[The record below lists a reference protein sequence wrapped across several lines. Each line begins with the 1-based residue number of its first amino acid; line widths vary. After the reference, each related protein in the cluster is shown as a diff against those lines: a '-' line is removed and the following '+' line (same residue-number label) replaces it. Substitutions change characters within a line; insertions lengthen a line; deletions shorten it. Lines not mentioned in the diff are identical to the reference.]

1 MKTKTGDL
9 FFVKDTNL
17 AGKLVSI
24 FNYMMYGKSDVT
36 HVGIIAK
43 TEKERVLIYEA
54 VPKGFIPSWYNKKDL
69 EDPKIKIKKMSGL
82 KNVLKTCQ
90 KYEGI
95 KYGTMNIIVHTINL
109 FLRIAFRIKYSDGI
123 IAMHCSEAVSRVL
136 YDASNKK
143 INLEKKLNK
152 PFDMVTPQEL
162 FDLKW
167 PM

>member
-9 FFVKDTNL
+9 FFVKGDGVF
-17 AGKLVSI
+17 GKLI
-24 FNYMMYGKSDVT
+24 GIYNYVMFGKSDVT

-43 TEKERVLIYEA
+43 TEEESVLIYEA
-54 VPKGFIPSWYNKKDL
+54 VTKGFIPNWYSKKDL

-82 KNVLKTCQ
+82 KNVLEVCH

-95 KYGTMNIIVHTINL
+95 KYGKINIAIHTINL
-109 FLRIAFRIKYSDGI
+109 FLRIAFKRIKYSDGI

-162 FDLKW
+162 YDE
-167 PM
+167 